1 MKLEEGTVDLTKEYH
16 QPVAAVFAAW
26 SQEEAQ
32 RQWGHPGP
40 GWHMDFDRFS
50 FAAGGT
56 DICRFGPEGGD
67 EYLNENRYLEIEPE
81 HRIVYA
87 TSLRSNGVLTFAGT
101 VTVAFDS
108 HDDGTRMRLVEQGL
122 YFDGHDSVE
131 GHREG
136 WQHMLTSIEAW
147 LDGKAK

>member
-1 MKLEEGTVDLTKEYH
+1 MKLEEGTVDLTKEYEH
-16 QPVAAVFAAW
+16 PVATVFAAW
-26 SQEEAQ
+26 SHEEAQ
-32 RQWGHPGP
+32 RQWGDPGA

-50 FAAGGT
+50 FAVGDT

-67 EYLNENRYLEIEPE
+67 EYLNENRYLEIETE
-81 HRIVYA
+81 HRVVYA
-87 TSLRSNGVLTFAGT
+87 TSLRANGVLTFAGT
-101 VTVAFDS
+101 VSVAFDS
-108 HDDGTRMRLVEQGL
+108 HGEGTRMRLVEQGL

-136 WQHMLTSIEAW
+136 WQHMLTSIAAW